1 MKIYRNAH
9 ALFSN
14 FNSKKIR
21 GINFGKKRSKKYCK
35 SRSFASAQMID
46 QTFRIKALK
55 DKVVRQNMVIKSK
68 MCFS

>member
-1 MKIYRNAH
+1 MLNTH

-21 GINFGKKRSKKYCK
+21 GINFGKKRSKKIVK
-35 SRSFASAQMID
+35 VEVLPSVQITD

-55 DKVVRQNMVIKSK
+55 DKVVLQNIAVKSK